1 MPASGSIVRAGR
13 YIAIGY
19 NFSGIIIAGAAVG
32 WLIDR
37 WLGTGPWG
45 LLVFS
50 LIGIAGSFIWLID
63 ALRRFERSDRDARP

>member
-1 MPASGSIVRAGR
+1 MASQGSIVRAGR

-45 LLVFS
+45 LLVSS
-50 LIGIAGSFIWLID
+50 LLGVTGSFIWLID

>member
-1 MPASGSIVRAGR
+1 MVRAGR

-37 WLGTGPWG
+37 FLGTGPWG
-45 LLVFS
+45 LLACS
-50 LIGIAGSFIWLID
+50 LIGIVGSFIWLID
-63 ALRRFERSDRDARP
+63 ALRRFERSDRNAQP